1 MPGTIA
7 VTDLE
12 AVGHGLQRPETVLVT
27 RGGEVYAS
35 DKDSAVAEILAD
47 GSLRRIGKA
56 GGEPNGIAVDASGQ
70 FLIANF
76 GLGQLQKLDP
86 ATGDITVLL
95 ADQVDGRS
103 LQWLNYVLVD
113 SSGVMWA
120 SVSTA
125 SSDVQDTIAN
135 GWADGYIVRL
145 EPDGSDARIVADGVD
160 FPNCM
165 ALDRDQEF
173 LYVVRTTA
181 VDVVRFRIDGTN
193 LGRPETFSP
202 PLSEGRPSGVDT
214 MTMLADPEAA
224 KRWGLADGCAFDDT
238 GNLWVTLLLS
248 NRVVAVTPGREV
260 VPVIDDPDGDVINT
274 PTSVAWGGADMKD
287 VYFGCLARP
296 YVLKGR
302 SSVPG
307 LPLVH
312 QRGGG

>member
-7 VTDLE
+7 VTDLV

-27 RGGEVYAS
+27 RDGGVYAS

-47 GSLRRIGKA
+47 GGLRRIGKA
-56 GGEPNGIAVDASGQ
+56 GGEPNGIAVDASGH

-86 ATGDITVLL
+86 TTGDITVLL

-125 SSDVQDTIAN
+125 SSDVQETIAN

-145 EPDGSDARIVADGVD
+145 EPDGSGARIVADGVD

-165 ALDRDQEF
+165 ALDRNQEF

-181 VDVVRFRIDGTN
+181 VDVARFRIDGTK

-202 PLSEGRPSGVDT
+202 PLSEGRPSDVDT
-214 MTMLADPEAA
+214 SAIFADPEAV

-248 NRVVAVTPGREV
+248 NRVVAVTPERGV
-260 VPVIDDPDGDVINT
+260 IPVIDDPDGNEINT

-287 VYFGCLARP
+287 VYFGCLDRP
-296 YVLKGR
+296 YVVKGR

-312 QRGGG
+312 QRRGG